1 MRYLVKLYSWE
12 SSRLCISESEF
23 AKNDKVII
31 EGEFGNDLG
40 TVEMANVESKENS
53 GQKIIRRATQR
64 DVDVFNDNEKKKE
77 EILKVCKFEI
87 KRLGL
92 EMKLID
98 ARIILDGSSLVI
110 VFTAE
115 ERVDFR
121 ELVRNLSKIFHRSV
135 KMHQMGSRD
144 EARRL
149 GGCGICGKELCC
161 SRFSGSL
168 PSISTE
174 MARVQQVAHRGS
186 ERISGICGRL
196 MCCLAYEAKQYQE
209 MLQGMPELGSSIRT
223 KDGKGDVLEL
233 NVLKQEIRI
242 RLQDGSIKN
251 IKKQNIL

>member
-1 MRYLVKLYSWE
+1 MKYLVKLYNWE
-12 SSRLCISESEF
+12 NPRLCASDNEF
-23 AKNDKVII
+23 SKGEKVIV

-40 TVEMANVESKENS
+40 MVEDVNIESKEIS
-53 GQKIIRRATQR
+53 GQRIVRKATGR
-64 DVDVFNDNEKKKE
+64 DVEIFNDNEKKKE
-77 EILKVCKFEI
+77 EILKVCKYEI

-98 ARIILDGSSLVI
+98 ARIILDGSSLII

-209 MLQGMPELGSSIRT
+209 MLQGMPEINSMVRT
-223 KDGKGDVLEL
+223 KEGKGEVLEI

-242 RLQDGSIKN
+242 KLQDGSIKTV
-251 IKKQNIL
+251 KKEDIF